1 MHFCNTGEF
10 PPISALRILVV
21 GPKQAGKSSAGN
33 NLLGGEVFAV
43 GQSTSQ
49 VTEREGGAGKLQ
61 ITVVDT
67 PGWHGRYCSEDTP
80 WEVQDRITS
89 SASPWAPTP
98 HAVLVVVRA
107 DETFTETDRIRA
119 EEHLSLFGLWV
130 WMRSIVLFTWG
141 DKLGVTPIEEHIE
154 RWPALQQLVDK
165 CGNRYHVFDNLNRV
179 GDIQVRALLE
189 KIEETVV
196 ENDARYLVQSFMN
209 LQESNKKLEKSS
221 KKTVR
226 QLKKV
231 KAENNVLK
239 KTVEERERTVEDM
252 IKIAKE
258 EDGQV
263 RALKVTT
270 EDEKEWLKKDYEEK
284 ISILNT
290 ENTQLKKDIME
301 KDRVIKELCA
311 VKRHFIKSTKQ
322 RSEGDKEKLE
332 EKMKA
337 QEQEIAGLKK
347 LCVKKEKDTEQML
360 MDHRQ
365 EVMKLKEM
373 TEQLKKE
380 NEDAKKMLKVAIS
393 RMQRHYKETETNGTN
408 KMNTVHFNKGDHGK
422 TVADLKLL
430 EELSRRPKWAFTIP
444 SSHHRH
450 VINHCEYEKVILSV
464 VTQ

>member
-21 GPKQAGKSSAGN
+21 GPKQAGKSSG
-33 NLLGGEVFAV
+33 GGEVFAV

>member
-80 WEVQDRITS
+80 WEVQDLITS